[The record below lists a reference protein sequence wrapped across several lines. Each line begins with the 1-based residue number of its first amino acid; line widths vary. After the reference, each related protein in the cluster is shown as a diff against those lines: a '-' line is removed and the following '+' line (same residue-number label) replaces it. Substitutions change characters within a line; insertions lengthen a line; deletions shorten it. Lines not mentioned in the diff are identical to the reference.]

1 MERTLRLNPDTP
13 LDLDATLGCGQAFRW
28 EKVDGT
34 WRGVAGGHAITIRQE
49 GERLLFSGA
58 DEPFIRR
65 YFALD
70 LDLRAVLASFDRDPR
85 IHAAIGRC
93 LGLRV
98 LRQEPFETLISY
110 ICATNTNIPAIKRRI
125 AMIAERYGRR
135 LPGGASAFPDAA
147 ALAPCT
153 EDELRECVLGY
164 RAPYACAAAGLCAE
178 DPAWAERV
186 ASLPYGEAKAE
197 LLRFPGVGPKAADCI
212 LLFAF
217 EKYEAFP
224 VDVHI
229 RRMMRRHYLPCLPEG
244 KAMTC
249 REYDLI
255 AGFAREHFGPYAG
268 WAQEY
273 LFCVR
278 DEEGSSPSK
287 TAFSTSPSSPRV

>member
-1 MERTLRLNPDTP
+1 MKNTSVLELGSETP
-13 LDLDATLGCGQAFRW
+13 FDLDATLGCGQAFRW

-34 WRGVAGGHAITIRQE
+34 WYGVAGDHGIGIRQD

-58 DEPFIRR
+58 DEAFVRR

-70 LDLRAVLASFDRDPR
+70 LDLEAILASFDRDPR
-85 IHAAIGRC
+85 IHAAIDRC
-93 LGLRV
+93 LGLRI

-110 ICATNTNIPAIKRRI
+110 ICATNTNIPTIKKRI
-125 AMIAERYGRR
+125 ALIAERYGRR
-135 LPGGASAFPDAA
+135 LPSGVSTFPDAA
-147 ALAPCT
+147 ALAPCS
-153 EDELRECVLGY
+153 EGEMRGCVLGY
-164 RAPYACAAAGLCAE
+164 RAPYACATAALCAE
-178 DPAWAERV
+178 DPAWAQRV
-186 ASLPYGEAKAE
+186 AALPYGEARHE

-229 RRMMRRHYLPCLPEG
+229 RRMMRRHYLPDLPED
-244 KAMTC
+244 KTMTC

-255 AGFAREHFGPYAG
+255 AGFAREHFGAYAG

-278 DEEGSSPSK
+278 EEEQP
-287 TAFSTSPSSPRV
+287 

>member
-1 MERTLRLNPDTP
+1 MKDSSVLDLGLETP
-13 LDLDATLGCGQAFRW
+13 FDLDATLGCGQAFRW

-34 WRGVAGGHAITIRQE
+34 WYGVAGDHGIEIRQD
-49 GERLLFSGA
+49 GKRLLFSGA
-58 DEPFIRR
+58 DEAFVRR

-70 LDLRAVLASFDRDPR
+70 LDLEAILSSVDRDPR
-85 IHAAIGRC
+85 VHAAIDRC
-93 LGLRV
+93 PGLRI

-110 ICATNTNIPAIKRRI
+110 ICATNTNIPTIKKRI
-125 AMIAERYGRR
+125 ALIAERYGRR

-147 ALAPCT
+147 ALAPCS
-153 EDELRECVLGY
+153 EDELRGCVLGY
-164 RAPYACAAAGLCAE
+164 RAPYACAAAALCAE
-178 DPAWAERV
+178 DPAWAQRV
-186 ASLPYGEAKAE
+186 AALPYGEARRE

-229 RRMMRRHYLPCLPEG
+229 RRMMRRHYLPDLPED
-244 KAMTC
+244 KTMTC

-255 AGFAREHFGPYAG
+255 AGFAQEHFGAYAG

-278 DEEGSSPSK
+278 EEEGTPARAPA
-287 TAFSTSPSSPRV
+287 TR

>member
-1 MERTLRLNPDTP
+1 MKDSSVLDLGLETP
-13 LDLDATLGCGQAFRW
+13 FDLDATLGCGQAFRW

-34 WRGVAGGHAITIRQE
+34 WYGVAGDHGIEIRQD
-49 GERLLFSGA
+49 GKRLLFSGA
-58 DEPFIRR
+58 DEAFVRR

-70 LDLRAVLASFDRDPR
+70 LDLEAILSSVDRDPR
-85 IHAAIGRC
+85 IHAAIDRC
-93 LGLRV
+93 PGLRI

-110 ICATNTNIPAIKRRI
+110 ICATNTNIPTIKKRI
-125 AMIAERYGRR
+125 ALIAERYGRR

-147 ALAPCT
+147 ALAPCS
-153 EDELRECVLGY
+153 EDELRGCVLGY
-164 RAPYACAAAGLCAE
+164 RAPYACAAAALCAE
-178 DPAWAERV
+178 DPAWAQRV
-186 ASLPYGEAKAE
+186 AALPYGEARRE

-229 RRMMRRHYLPCLPEG
+229 RRMMRRHYLPDLPED
-244 KAMTC
+244 KTMTC

-255 AGFAREHFGPYAG
+255 AGFAREHFGAYAG

-278 DEEGSSPSK
+278 EEEGTPARAPA
-287 TAFSTSPSSPRV
+287 TR

>member
-1 MERTLRLNPDTP
+1 MEKALRLGPGNPFN
-13 LDLDATLGCGQAFRW
+13 LDATLGCGQAFRW

-34 WRGVAGGHAITIRQE
+34 WYGVAGDHAIGIRQD

-70 LDLRAVLASFDRDPR
+70 LDLPAILSSVDRDPR

-93 LGLRV
+93 PGLRI

-110 ICATNTNIPAIKRRI
+110 ICATNTNIPTIKKRI
-125 AMIAERYGRR
+125 ALIAERYGRR
-135 LPGGASAFPDAA
+135 LPGGVSAFPDAA
-147 ALAPCT
+147 ALAPCS
-153 EDELRECVLGY
+153 EGEMRGCVLGY
-164 RAPYACAAAGLCAE
+164 RAPYACATAALCAE
-178 DPAWAERV
+178 DPGWAERV
-186 ASLPYGEAKAE
+186 AALPYGEARRE

-229 RRMMRRHYLPCLPEG
+229 RRMMRRHYLPDLPED
-244 KAMTC
+244 KTMTC

-255 AGFAREHFGPYAG
+255 AGFAREHFGAYAG

-278 DEEGSSPSK
+278 EEEQP
-287 TAFSTSPSSPRV
+287 

>member
-1 MERTLRLNPDTP
+1 MEKAITLGPGTP
-13 LDLDATLGCGQAFRW
+13 FDLDATLGCGQAFRW
-28 EKVDGT
+28 EKKGGT
-34 WRGVAGGHAITIRQE
+34 WHGVAGGHAIRIRQD
-49 GERLLFSGA
+49 GEKILFAGA
-58 DEPFIRR
+58 DESFVRR

-70 LDLRAVLASFDRDPR
+70 IDLEAVLSSVDRDPR

-93 LGLRV
+93 RGLRV

-110 ICATNTNIPAIKRRI
+110 ICATNANIPVIKKRI
-125 AMIAERYGRR
+125 ALISERYGRL
-135 LPGGASAFPDAA
+135 LPDGTRAFPDAPT
-147 ALAPCT
+147 LAPCS
-153 EDELRECVLGY
+153 EDDMRGCVLGY
-164 RAPYACAAAGLCAE
+164 RAPYACVTAAMCAQ
-178 DPAWAERV
+178 DPAWAERI
-186 ASLPYGEAKAE
+186 AALPYREARRE

-229 RRMMRRHYLPCLPEG
+229 RRMMRRHYLPTLSEG
-244 KAMTC
+244 KPMSG

-255 AGFAREHFGPYAG
+255 AGFARDHFGAYAG

-278 DEEGSSPSK
+278 EEESSPP
-287 TAFSTSPSSPRV
+287 STSFNTLPSSSRV